1 MDKRHIIRLIDHFEY
16 NNHLCL
22 VYECMEMNLRE
33 TLNKYGR
40 NIGLSIEGVCL
51 YGRQLFLALS
61 LLHKL
66 KLIHAD
72 LKPDNIM
79 VSKDTKK
86 IKLCDFGSCLSVDE
100 AHITEYMVS
109 RFYRAPEIML
119 GCPFDTAIDVWS
131 AGVSLFELYTGRV
144 MFPGRSNNEMLKLIM

>member
-1 MDKRHIIRLIDHFEY
+1 
-16 NNHLCL
+16 
-22 VYECMEMNLRE
+22 MEMNLRE
-33 TLNKYGR
+33 TLNKYGK
-40 NIGLSIEGVCL
+40 NIGLSLDGVCH

-86 IKLCDFGSCLSVDE
+86 IKLCDFGSCLKQDE
-100 AHITEYMVS
+100 IQVTKYIVS
-109 RFYRAPEIML
+109 RYYRAPEIML
-119 GCPFDTAIDVWS
+119 GAAF
-131 AGVSLFELYTGRV
+131 G
-144 MFPGRSNNEMLKLIM
+144 